1 MDNWL
6 HERASLPLGATLC
19 GVILLVVAGIVGLE
33 AELGAPPQP
42 ARVLAVAKPAPATAH
57 PPFRPL
63 AELPVLAPP
72 SFEVAGIGPD
82 RQVVAAGLAAPGAIV
97 SILDGARE
105 VGRVRADASGRWAF
119 SATEALAPGGH
130 ELGLAE
136 RAAGAPADR
145 PPTLGDAPTMLVVSD
160 ATPAASPAVVAGPPD
175 HAAAGHPAAA
185 GRPAL
190 RIITASYDSL
200 GTPRLSGRA
209 AGGAPLV
216 VLLDGRRAGRASA
229 DGRGR
234 WAVALA
240 ERVKAGR
247 HRVQV
252 QQVSAGGRVLMA
264 ADSPLVRDRA
274 ALPDD

>member
-1 MDNWL
+1 MGKVSR
-6 HERASLPLGATLC
+6 ERASSRPLGAALC
-19 GVILLVVAGIVGLE
+19 GVIVLVVAGVVGLE
-33 AELGAPPQP
+33 AQLGAPPQP
-42 ARVLAVAKPAPATAH
+42 TRVVTVAKPAPAPAH

-63 AELPVLAPP
+63 DELPVLTPP

-82 RQVVAAGLAAPGAIV
+82 RQVVAAGLAAPRAIV

-105 VGRVRADASGRWAF
+105 IVRVPADASGRWAF

-130 ELGLAE
+130 ELSLIE

-145 PPTLGDAPTMLVVSD
+145 PPTLGDAPTMLVVDD
-160 ATPAASPAVVAGPPD
+160 AAPAALSAAMARPAASV
-175 HAAAGHPAAA
+175 
-185 GRPAL
+185 RSAL

-209 AGGAPLV
+209 AGGTPLV

-229 DGRGR
+229 DDRGR
-234 WAVALA
+234 WAIALA
-240 ERVKAGR
+240 GRVKAGR

-252 QQVSAGGRVLMA
+252 QQVSAGGRVLTA
-264 ADSPLVRDRA
+264 ADSPLVRERA
-274 ALPDD
+274 APRDD

>member
-1 MDNWL
+1 MDKRL
-6 HERASLPLGATLC
+6 HERVSLPLGATLC

-42 ARVLAVAKPAPATAH
+42 ARVLAVAKPAPAPAH

-145 PPTLGDAPTMLVVSD
+145 PPTLSEAPTMLVVSD
-160 ATPAASPAVVAGPPD
+160 AAPAASPAVVAGPPTY
-175 HAAAGHPAAA
+175 AAAA

-209 AGGAPLV
+209 AGGAPLL
-216 VLLDGRRAGRASA
+216 VLLDGRRVGRASA

-274 ALPDD
+274 ALRDD